1 VQGVGDIQEGA
12 ETSAY
17 VRIAAGDG
25 GVEWAQ
31 VRALLARDSRTPMG
45 REQALGLLPTQDLE
59 AITHALD
66 ETRQG
71 RAALALAGP
80 PPWEIIPDVRPTL
93 DAVRVPGAVAE
104 GAALAAMLPLLD
116 AAARLTGY
124 GRGIRELAPDL
135 AAAFADFPS
144 PKPLAELLRR
154 ALEEDGSVKD
164 EASPALRRIRS
175 RLRDL
180 RKDIV
185 RTLEAYFQSPA
196 ADTIFQERY
205 VTVRHGRYVLP
216 IRAEAKGRL
225 RGIVHDRSQSGA
237 TLFVEPE
244 AAVEANN
251 DLVQA
256 AREEETEI
264 LRILAALT
272 DAVREALPELDALV
286 AGIGDVDLVF
296 ARGAL
301 AERMEAVEPTVD
313 EAREVFLPGARN
325 PLLLAQSWRAARPAE
340 GRPPEARLSGAV
352 ARRGAAEGEPS
363 AFDRSAE
370 GEPSAFDRSAEGEPS
385 GSVIPMDLEI
395 HAERPLLVITGPN
408 AGGKTVALKTLGLL
422 ALMAQA
428 GCHVPARAGARL
440 PVFSQC
446 FAIVGDDQSVAE
458 NLSTFSAFV
467 KQLRLVLER
476 VDDRSLVLLD
486 ELGAGTD
493 PDDGAALAQA
503 VLEDLG
509 ERGAVVA
516 ASTHLEPLKGFASTH
531 PRARN
536 ASVEFDAERLAP
548 TFRLVYDRPGQSYAL
563 SIGAR
568 LGLPPALIAR
578 AHAHRSTQQRQ
589 LQELLARLDDRDRR
603 DAERAA
609 ELERREAESAG
620 LLARAQAEL
629 EAARATAREAV
640 ARARAEAQRL
650 VTEVRRSVNDE
661 WDRLKR
667 AEKTRPELERARKRL
682 VETAQHVERAA
693 GPAAAPGPDAGG
705 PAAAGDRVEVPH
717 LGLRGQVLAV
727 DGETATVQAGAVTV
741 KVPLQALAVVA
752 RGDAARGDV
761 ARGEGVLYS
770 RPRMGTG
777 AGAKAGD
784 RQGNRG
790 TVAVPGKSGVPGEL
804 HLIGRTTDEARDLLE
819 KYLDDAFLAGLS
831 TVRIVHGKGTGALRR
846 AVEDLLDGHPL
857 IAEHRPGAPSEGGA
871 GATVATLTQS

>member
-1 VQGVGDIQEGA
+1 MSTPPDAIRLATGA
-12 ETSAY
+12 
-17 VRIAAGDG
+17 G
-25 GVEWAQ
+25 GLEWPE
-31 VRALLARDSRTPMG
+31 VLDLLAREARTPMG
-45 REQALGLLPTQDLE
+45 RELARAATPR
-59 AITHALD
+59 THL
-66 ETRQG
+66 TG
-71 RAALALAGP
+71 IRAALAETAQARAALGQTGA
-80 PPWEIIPDVRPTL
+80 PPWDGVIDVRPTL
-93 DAVRVPGAVAE
+93 EAARVPGSVAE
-104 GAALAAMLPLLD
+104 AL
-116 AAARLTGY
+116 
-124 GRGIRELAPDL
+124 DL
-135 AAAFADFPS
+135 AALIPLLEAAGRLRAYGRAIAPVA
-144 PKPLAELLRR
+144 PALAEALAGFPAQKELAALLARSID
-154 ALEEDGSVKD
+154 ADGQVRD
-164 EASPALRRIRS
+164 EASPALRRVRGRI
-175 RLRDL
+175 RDL
-180 RKDIV
+180 RRDLVK
-185 RTLEAYFQSPA
+185 RLEAYFGAPGA
-196 ADTIFQERY
+196 EATFQERY
-205 VTVRHGRYVLP
+205 VTIRHGRYVLP
-216 IRAEAKGRL
+216 IRAEAKSRL

-244 AAVEANN
+244 GMVEGNN
-251 DLVQA
+251 ELVQA
-256 AREEETEI
+256 VREEEIEI
-264 LRILAALT
+264 VRILAALT

-301 AERMEAVEPTVD
+301 AERMEAVEPVVD

-325 PLLLAQSWRAARPAE
+325 PLLLAQSWRDEAA
-340 GRPPEARLSGAV
+340 PP
-352 ARRGAAEGEPS
+352 
-363 AFDRSAE
+363 
-370 GEPSAFDRSAEGEPS
+370 
-385 GSVIPMDLEI
+385 VIPMDIEI

-428 GCHVPARAGARL
+428 GCHVPARSGARL

-516 ASTHLEPLKGFASTH
+516 ASTHLEPLKGFASTY

-536 ASVEFDAERLAP
+536 ASVEFDPERLAP

-609 ELERREAESAG
+609 QLERREAESAG

-661 WDRLKR
+661 WDRLRR
-667 AEKTRPELERARKRL
+667 AEKSRPELERARKRL
-682 VETAQHVERAA
+682 IETARRVEQTA
-693 GPAAAPGPDAGG
+693 GPAAAPETPAGG

-727 DGETATVQAGAVTV
+727 DGDTATVQAGAVTV
-741 KVPLQALAVVA
+741 KVPLQALAVVGRA
-752 RGDAARGDV
+752 DAARGDV
-761 ARGEGVLYS
+761 ARGEGVLYP
-770 RPRMGTG
+770 RPRMGTD

-784 RQGNRG
+784 RPGHRG
-790 TVAVPGKSGVPGEL
+790 TVAIPGKSGVPGEL

-831 TVRIVHGKGTGALRR
+831 TVRIIHGKGTGALRR

-871 GATVATLTQS
+871 GATVATLTQG